1 MKTKSLATFA
11 LFLASLP
18 AFAGKLPEGVSIEP
32 NAIVHL
38 DAATYAGE
46 LRKDFSTGFSL
57 TEARL
62 GATGIFGN
70 WKVHI
75 LVGFANN
82 KVGLRDV
89 YAQYNFNDKNYIR
102 AGHFVHQFGYQNSTA
117 AYDKP
122 TMIAPVSES
131 VFNVGQRLGIAYVHH
146 GDKFFGSA
154 SIFTGNEAISHSL
167 GNIDGA
173 LKNENLGL
181 KCRTAF
187 HPFNDNTH
195 GNIFQIGLGGIF
207 ETPQYNVV
215 KNGKADPDRS
225 FIFKAAFPTKVCNV
239 TALEQEYA
247 NARNRWEISPDLL
260 LAHGHLALEAQ
271 YFYTRINPVQPDS
284 PGAHR
289 DAHHALGGYINLRG
303 ILKGKGYSFSNSA
316 SGLANPAPKTLE
328 GILTFDCT
336 DFQKPYD
343 SELTKRMFD
352 YAATLN
358 YYINKYM
365 VFRLRAGYTCVKD
378 AETYVYDY
386 VVGDQ
391 YTDIP
396 GHGAETFKN
405 LSDRYRGL
413 FSLQARLQIV
423 F

>member
-1 MKTKSLATFA
+1 MKTKSLAIFS

-57 TEARL
+57 SEARI
-62 GATGIFGN
+62 GATGVFGK

-89 YAQYNFNDKNYIR
+89 YAQYNINDQNYIR
-102 AGHFVHQFGYQNSTA
+102 AGHFVHQFGYQNAYA

-154 SIFTGNEAISHSL
+154 SIFTGNDAVSHSL

-195 GNIFQIGLGGIF
+195 GNIFQIGLSGIF

-215 KNGKADPDRS
+215 KDGEADPIRN
-225 FIFKAAFPTKVCNV
+225 FIFKADFPTKVCNV
-239 TALEQEYA
+239 TAIEQKYS
-247 NARNRWEISPDLL
+247 NSRNRWEISPDLL
-260 LAHGHLALEAQ
+260 IAHDRLALEAQ
-271 YFYTRINPVQPDS
+271 YFYTRINPVQPKN
-284 PGAHR
+284 PGEHR
-289 DAHHALGGYINLRG
+289 DAHHAQGGYVNLRG

-336 DFQKPYD
+336 DFQETYH
-343 SELTKRMFD
+343 SNLTKRMFD
-352 YAATLN
+352 YSATLN

-365 VFRLRAGYTCVKD
+365 VFRLRAGYTYVKD
-378 AETYVYDY
+378 AKLYVYDSTLDRPY
-386 VVGDQ
+386 P
-391 YTDIP
+391 YTPLAGGLIP
-396 GHGAETFKN
+396 ENST
-405 LSDRYRGL
+405 DRYRGL
-413 FSLQARLQIV
+413 FSLQGRLQIV